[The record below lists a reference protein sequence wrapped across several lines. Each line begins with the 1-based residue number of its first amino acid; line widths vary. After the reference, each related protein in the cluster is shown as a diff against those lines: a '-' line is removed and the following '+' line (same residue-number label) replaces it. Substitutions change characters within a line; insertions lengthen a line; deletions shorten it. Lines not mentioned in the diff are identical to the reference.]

1 MWKCKSSTRR
11 TPPVAW
17 VIVLYHCTVKQW
29 DRNHDYT
36 CRWLSFLLP
45 PRPVSLFAFYRSVS
59 YNFSGCVLKD
69 SVFRQENKPK
79 DTLIEPWF
87 LCHSISANSCWVWNR
102 PAGAV
107 CFWEVMWFTPIAPTW
122 RLPGGKKKSGE
133 VWARWPEACDSG
145 LLGSQASQF
154 WLPGAGLLEGSCS
167 QSSIHRPSP
176 GDPSFNCVRRR
187 TVTLGAPCVNEN
199 AGSHKTP

>member
-1 MWKCKSSTRR
+1 M
-11 TPPVAW
+11 
-17 VIVLYHCTVKQW
+17 VI
-29 DRNHDYT
+29 
-36 CRWLSFLLP
+36 LP
-45 PRPVSLFAFYRSVS
+45 SAITANPFVCFYRSVS

-79 DTLIEPWF
+79 DTLIAPWF
-87 LCHSISANSCWVWNR
+87 LCHRISANSCWVWNR

-107 CFWEVMWFTPIAPTW
+107 CFWEVMWFTPIARTW

-167 QSSIHRPSP
+167 PSKYP
-176 GDPSFNCVRRR
+176 QGITRWPFIQLCPQKNSDPR
-187 TVTLGAPCVNEN
+187 
-199 AGSHKTP
+199 GSLR